1 MSIFLQLNDEFYFLR
16 STGHSSLF
24 ILDTQPNSPQLGGGG
39 LIQDTQPSFPE
50 LWGLGFNPGYTT
62 IPSGALI
69 LDTQPSFPELEGGR
83 VILIH
88 NKPLQ
93 S

>member
-1 MSIFLQLNDEFYFLR
+1 MSFISSDPQVTL
-16 STGHSSLF
+16 HSSYWIHNQTLR
-24 ILDTQPNSPQLGGGG
+24 NWGGG